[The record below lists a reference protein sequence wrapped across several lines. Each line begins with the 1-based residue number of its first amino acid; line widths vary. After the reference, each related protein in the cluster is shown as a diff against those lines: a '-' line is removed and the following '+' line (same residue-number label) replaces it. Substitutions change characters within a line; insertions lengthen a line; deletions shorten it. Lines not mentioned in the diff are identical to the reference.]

1 MENLFDLFGIDPDE
15 VKAETEKKEEKA
27 KTKAKAKKP
36 AKKSSRKKKEETY
49 ALPIRVVNGYR
60 DAFDITSDTEE
71 EMSFAALKEEISKRL
86 NIPKDILAAEIS
98 SDKKTVYAGVSRK
111 KEIVKGQLSVTDE
124 TKFVLPDGD
133 TFTLS
138 TEKEEMSFDELREAL
153 MKDYGKAFL
162 HGLSVVKTD
171 DNTYYVCFA
180 GEDLNKTLVFPIM
193 ATCYGKETIMISQD
207 HYEAFAKAH
216 DFSVN
221 FSKETLIAYLEEKFP
236 DIAGHIFLQH
246 RDEDEKEGTE
256 GTERNYVNVGVE
268 IVETSTTTQKKET
281 FPTNA
286 KLMVISRDTIQLSPE
301 DFGGKLEVT
310 EDEIIAY
317 AHDNVSPI
325 FKKERCSVTYYDD
338 DNFIYLTLKGSKK
351 GAVKVVLSQQDFDC
365 EVAKPYTVFKHIKG
379 EREEYVEKNPG
390 AMCICTD
397 PSTKKGKFIPLHSKI
412 PCEFFE
418 ALTGF
423 FSYVS
428 EHCHTE
434 VMARIFYDIAE
445 ERYIL
450 DVPKQIVSMA
460 AVEETDSDYDF
471 KHNHILVGEFH
482 SHNCYSAYFSPTDD
496 ADEGM
501 AIAYGVFGPFHDPIR
516 HLAFVARSFAAGQEV
531 ILKKEDIFTSEPPQ
545 DFLTAKLVSHLMH
558 MFEENVE
565 M

>member
-1 MENLFDLFGIDPDE
+1 MENLFDLFGIDPEE
-15 VKAETEKKEEKA
+15 VKAEKEEKA
-27 KTKAKAKKP
+27 KTKKP

-60 DAFDITSDTEE
+60 DAFDLTSDTEE

-133 TFTLS
+133 TVTLS
-138 TEKEEMSFDELREAL
+138 TEKEEMSFDELRECL
-153 MKDYGKAFL
+153 LKDYGKAFL
-162 HGLSVVKTD
+162 HGISVVKTD

-180 GEDLNKTLVFPIM
+180 GEELNKTLVFPIM

-246 RDEDEKEGTE
+246 RDEDEEEG
-256 GTERNYVNVGVE
+256 NYVNVGVE
-268 IVETSTTTQKKET
+268 IVETSTTKQKKET
-281 FPTNA
+281 FPTHA

-390 AMCICTD
+390 AMCICTE
-397 PSTKKGKFIPLHSKI
+397 PETKKGKFIPLHSKI

-418 ALTGF
+418 ALKAF
-423 FSYVS
+423 FFVCFGTLPYRSDGSY
-428 EHCHTE
+428 
-434 VMARIFYDIAE
+434 
-445 ERYIL
+445 L
-450 DVPKQIVSMA
+450 
-460 AVEETDSDYDF
+460 
-471 KHNHILVGEFH
+471 L
-482 SHNCYSAYFSPTDD
+482 
-496 ADEGM
+496 
-501 AIAYGVFGPFHDPIR
+501 
-516 HLAFVARSFAAGQEV
+516 
-531 ILKKEDIFTSEPPQ
+531 
-545 DFLTAKLVSHLMH
+545 
-558 MFEENVE
+558 
-565 M
+565 